1 MPLRKMLTK
10 YSSTMGKATM
20 HWDTMSGGVTTAAM
34 KKMTTMATPRTCLR
48 ICGLM
53 MPILERMMVISGISN
68 TQPKMMNMVRQRL
81 T

>member
-1 MPLRKMLTK
+1 
-10 YSSTMGKATM
+10 M

-34 KKMTTMATPRTCLR
+34 KKMSTMATPRAFFK
-48 ICGLM
+48 ISGLA
-53 MPILERMMVISGISN
+53 MPILERMMVTRGISN